1 MGGQPRRVVA
11 VGAKGLGIF
20 YGVGGGRAISGWRV
34 RVGRVCSQAMA
45 HELPASVI
53 SSIGF
58 VGRSGGQVKS
68 LAGFKKTHHTLP
80 DAANAVTNAFLGKIC
95 EGELAEA
102 AEKLF
107 QNLRVGLGY
116 KRKEIS
122 LSVTSPLAVVAAKD
136 FGVEIFYALEERAPE
151 RYAVTTTLRD
161 LRDLDLAQRAEFA
174 AIFAGRFSEISV
186 ALKKGVRVEAV
197 IDAVEALDGEGG
209 LGVVYPSDYRECT
222 LRVEGVDAEVRCTGA
237 ALEVIFP
244 RGEAPAELLTMFAA
258 VRSAF
263 QISKFLRGLVA

>member
-1 MGGQPRRVVA
+1 M
-11 VGAKGLGIF
+11 
-20 YGVGGGRAISGWRV
+20 
-34 RVGRVCSQAMA
+34 
-45 HELPASVI
+45 
-53 SSIGF
+53 
-58 VGRSGGQVKS
+58 
-68 LAGFKKTHHTLP
+68 
-80 DAANAVTNAFLGKIC
+80 
-95 EGELAEA
+95 
-102 AEKLF
+102 
-107 QNLRVGLGY
+107 
-116 KRKEIS
+116 
-122 LSVTSPLAVVAAKD
+122 
-136 FGVEIFYALEERAPE
+136 EIFYALEERAPE